1 MLCTRIACTWILV
14 VVLAT
19 GVLSAQQPTFHAP
32 PQPGTAPQSVLPAGV
47 SELDLLRARLDA
59 QERELQ
65 QLRQMLQQGQLHP
78 TGAASSQ
85 TDEPKVKRTDT
96 HNEKFSVKVGG
107 RIQYD
112 TTFGT
117 DSNLAGTTIGRDFV
131 NGQEFRRARFVLS
144 GKGYGIFSY
153 KAEIDFADPGSLVLT
168 DVYMQ
173 METPIGHLRLG
184 HFKHPMSIEHMQ
196 SSKHFS
202 LLERS
207 AASDTIPIRALG
219 LLLGD
224 TWADERGTWAVA
236 TFTDPLLQT
245 PGARDGDVDNAD
257 AQNQSF
263 AARITYLLWYDEP
276 SEGRYLMHVGAGFRF
291 VDANGRSVRFRARP
305 EVHDTYRFLGVT
317 TGPASSYQQYVIEWG
332 GNFGSLSFQSDWY
345 LTQVDNA
352 QDSFLYGGYIQVSY
366 FLTGEHRV
374 YDRREAT
381 FVRVHPLEN
390 FWWVDGSPG
399 CRFGLGAWELAARW
413 SYLDMNDA
421 GLTPAGG
428 TNGTAGVMHN
438 YAVGLVWW
446 WTPYMRLMFNWVHS
460 DLRDSALGTTADADM
475 FVTRLQLNW

>member
-1 MLCTRIACTWILV
+1 MHCARIACTCTLV
-14 VVLAT
+14 VVFAT
-19 GVLSAQQPTFHAP
+19 GVLSAQQPTFQAP
-32 PQPGTAPQSVLPAGV
+32 PQPGTAPQAVLPAGV

-65 QLRQMLQQGQLHP
+65 QLRQMIQQGRIHP
-78 TGAASSQ
+78 TGAASSLA
-85 TDEPKVKRTDT
+85 DEPKVKRTDT
-96 HNEKFSVKVGG
+96 HNEKFSVKAGG

-117 DSNLAGTTIGRDFV
+117 DRNLAGTAIGRDFV
-131 NGQEFRRARFVLS
+131 NGQEFRRARFILS

-153 KAEIDFADPGSLVLT
+153 KAEIDFADPGTLLLT
-168 DVYMQ
+168 DMYMQ

-184 HFKHPMSIEHMQ
+184 HFKHPMSLEHLE
-196 SSKHFS
+196 SSKNFM

-236 TFTDPLLQT
+236 TFADPLLQT
-245 PGARDGDVDNAD
+245 PGARDGDVDNTD

-317 TGPASSYQQYVIEWG
+317 TGPASSYQQYVLEWAA
-332 GNFGSLSFQSDWY
+332 NFGSLHIQSDWY
-345 LTQVDNA
+345 LTQIDNA
-352 QDSFLYGGYIQVSY
+352 QDSFLYGGYVQASY
-366 FLTGEHRV
+366 FLTGEHRP
-374 YDRREAT
+374 YDRKEAA
-381 FVRVHPLEN
+381 FVRVKPHEN
-390 FWWVDGSPG
+390 FWWVNSLPG
-399 CRFGLGAWELAARW
+399 CRFGTGAWALSFRW

-428 TNGTAGVMHN
+428 TSGTAGVMHN
-438 YAVGLVWW
+438 YTAGVVWY
-446 WTPYMRLMFNWVHS
+446 WTPYMRLLFNWVHS